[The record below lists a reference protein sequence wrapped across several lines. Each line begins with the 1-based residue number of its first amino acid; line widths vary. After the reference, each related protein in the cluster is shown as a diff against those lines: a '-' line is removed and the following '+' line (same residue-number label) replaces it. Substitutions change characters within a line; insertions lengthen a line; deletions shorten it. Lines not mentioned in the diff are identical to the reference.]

1 MGKVCFGFGD
11 IELDYG
17 NVGVLSL
24 EETKALFSLRD
35 STDKKASENAI
46 TKLVSGNAGLVYKIA
61 KSNKYRNQGLDLNDL
76 ILSGMEGLYKAI
88 TKADVNEILSSS
100 ANIFAGYAS
109 RLISGAIVENLR
121 ISGYSGKTMSD
132 GAYKKTRQL
141 HATATALKDMS
152 NSEID
157 TDTLYKKAAEYV
169 GITEEKAQKLRK
181 ESSMAVELD
190 APIDGSDEENG
201 TLLSIYAGS
210 GYFDTES
217 CVERN
222 EIQDLIY
229 SGLDRLSE
237 VERDIIERAYGF
249 RNDIYDDVSDKD
261 LFGSSD
267 EYTKTESFASIA
279 RSYGRTRAWASA
291 KCKNAVRKIREQTP
305 ELEYYF

>member
-1 MGKVCFGFGD
+1 MSKVCVGFGD

-24 EETKALFSLRD
+24 EETKSLFSLRD
-35 STDKKASENAI
+35 SADKKVSNNAV

-61 KSNKYRNQGLDLNDL
+61 KSNKYINQGLDSNDL

-88 TKADVNEILSSS
+88 MKADVNEILSSS

-121 ISGYSGKTMSD
+121 ICGNSGKTMSD

-141 HATATALKDMS
+141 HATASALKDMS
-152 NSEID
+152 SSEID

-169 GITEEKAQKLRK
+169 GITEDKAQKLRDA
-181 ESSMAVELD
+181 SSMAVELD
-190 APIDGSDEENG
+190 APFDGSSEESD
-201 TLLSIYAGS
+201 TLLSIYEGS

-222 EIQDLIY
+222 ELQDLLY
-229 SGLDRLSE
+229 SSFDNLTE

-249 RNDIYDDVSDKD
+249 RNEIYDDVCDKD
-261 LFGSSD
+261 LFESSN
-267 EYTKTESFASIA
+267 EYTKTESFANIA
-279 RSYGRTRAWASA
+279 RSYGRTRAWASG
-291 KCKNAVRKIREQTP
+291 KCKDAVRKLREMTP